1 MSSSILEATNLLVE
15 VEGIG
20 VELGQPR
27 ELILIDLVKRVLD
40 LPGDHEDLLNSL
52 LYEVGNEKN

>member
-1 MSSSILEATNLLVE
+1 MSSCILEATNLLVE

-20 VELGQPR
+20 VDLKQPR
-27 ELILIDLVKRVLD
+27 ESILIDLIKRILD
-40 LPGDHEDLLNSL
+40 LPGDNDAILNCL